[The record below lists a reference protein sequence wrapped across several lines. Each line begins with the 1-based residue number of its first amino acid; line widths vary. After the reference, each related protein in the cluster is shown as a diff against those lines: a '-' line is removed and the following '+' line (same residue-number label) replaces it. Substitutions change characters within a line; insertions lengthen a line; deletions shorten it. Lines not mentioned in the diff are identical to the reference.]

1 MSLSSTFHFLDL
13 AIRLCIVILA
23 LLTSYLLVKIDPDV
37 IRSRI
42 YVSFNNLKKYFV
54 FLTVGFVLYLLE
66 ILVTINSVPGSTQYD
81 NVKGFMLLIFQISML
96 VFLYHLYVA
105 IKVPDRRIL

>member
-1 MSLSSTFHFLDL
+1 MSLNSMFNFLDL
-13 AIRLCIVILA
+13 SIRLCIVVLA

-54 FLTVGFVLYLLE
+54 LLTVGFVLYLFE
-66 ILVTINSVPGSTQYD
+66 ALVTINSMPGSTQND
-81 NVKGFMLLIFQISML
+81 DFNSIMMLLFQITML
-96 VFLYHLYVA
+96 IFLYHLYVA